1 MIGHSLWD
9 RVPQKLRLG
18 LVPILTTALFVQA
31 GSQTATLLSCLSR
44 GTPFC
49 DNPSKLSVTDIQGL
63 LILVNFVVVFW
74 FAYRTLGELVT
85 KPGPISLDVK
95 VIGLG
100 TAFLSSV
107 EIYGYALR
115 NGVPERLVFVLPIIF
130 FVSIVPFVLLR
141 DARAGGNIDDSSE
154 TARQAYSALRQVV
167 VAFVACAAAT
177 VAGSVYFVL
186 LNEGLHFGHT
196 ILIQPLL
203 VAQEAWVFNP
213 AILGMGW
220 IPVLCLALKSDGSNP
235 HVVPLGMTAN
245 GVRCLLI
252 APLLINAAIGIVLI
266 GDGNILAA
274 TTHASWALWLAKA
287 CLGAGLTVVFMA
299 AFFLS
304 KRFGLEV
311 FSGVAAGAAIFA
323 AAGALVGLATAGLR
337 SGFGAD
343 ASWSTSAVIHAG
355 GFVITFL
362 TGVAALRPMRR
373 TFPDLTF

>member
-18 LVPILTTALFVQA
+18 LVPILTTALLVQA

-115 NGVPERLVFVLPIIF
+115 NGVPERLVFVLPVIF
-130 FVSIVPFVLLR
+130 FVFIVPFVLLR
-141 DARAGGNIDDSSE
+141 DGRADGNIDDPSE
-154 TARQAYSALRQVV
+154 TARQAYSALRQIV

-186 LNEGLHFGHT
+186 LNEGLHFGAT
-196 ILIQPLL
+196 IFTPPLL
-203 VAQEAWVFNP
+203 PAQEAWVFNP

-220 IPVLCLALKSDGSNP
+220 IPVLCMALKSDGSNP
-235 HVVPLGMTAN
+235 NVVPLGMTTA
-245 GVRCLLI
+245 GARCLLI

-274 TTHASWALWLAKA
+274 PGHASWALWLAA
-287 CLGAGLTVVFMA
+287 CLGAGLTIVFMA
-299 AFFLS
+299 AFFFS
-304 KRFGLEV
+304 QRFGFDA
-311 FSGVAAGAAIFA
+311 FSGVVAGAAIFA
-323 AAGALVGLATAGLR
+323 AAGALAGLATAGLR
-337 SGFGAD
+337 SGFGGD
-343 ASWSTSAVIHAG
+343 AAWSTSAIIHAG
-355 GFVITFL
+355 GFAIAFL
-362 TGVAALRPMRR
+362 TGVAALRLMRR
-373 TFPDLTF
+373 TFPDLAF